1 MFFKKLQKK
10 AEGGLQKAEVTL
22 DGLNDIVIGLRS
34 EVSGIKWLITI
45 STVGALLGIVA
56 DIVTITNNRKR

>member
-22 DGLNDIVIGLRS
+22 DGLNEIVEGLRS
-34 EVSGIKWLITI
+34 EVNGIKWLITI

-56 DIVTITNNRKR
+56 DIITISSNRRR